1 MSNWN
6 FFRLRANISGSTPPP
21 RDYIQCD
28 IEEVNFSGGPG
39 VYEFEGNLGY
49 TLGGITASFESY
61 NVPDRFELFYPDWDT
76 KVADSLFVGDSLP
89 NTTVENAIRSAT
101 QLGKYEYDPTNP
113 SANAE
118 GFVLVGTQGVNFS
131 NDDIVDY
138 NASRPTTPSDGNV
151 GAISGSATQIGVM
164 GGWPGNGVGGQNGQV
179 RLSFEKTLP
188 NNKLYVR
195 VTGCSSNTAWDMYII
210 GCPGSTISI

>member
-21 RDYIQCD
+21 RDYVQCD
-28 IEEVNFSGGPG
+28 IEEVSFSGGPG

-49 TLGGITASFESY
+49 TLGGVTASFRSR
-61 NVPDRFELFYPDWDT
+61 NIPDRFELFYPDWDT
-76 KVADSLFVGDSLP
+76 KVADSLFVGNSLP
-89 NTTVENAIRSAT
+89 NSSVEGDIRSAT

-118 GFVLVGTQGVNFS
+118 GFVLVGTQGVNFT
-131 NDDIVDY
+131 NDDIADY
-138 NASRPTTPSDGNV
+138 NAPRPTTPSDGNV
-151 GAISGSATQIGVM
+151 SAISGSATQIGVM
-164 GGWPGNGVGGQNGQV
+164 GGWPNTSATGSNGQV
-179 RLSFEKTLP
+179 RLAFDKTLP

-195 VTGCSSNTAWDMYII
+195 ITGCSSNTAWDMYII
-210 GCPGSTISI
+210 GCPSSVISV